1 MYSVQPVYTVQSR
14 QNCTKLINQFLV
26 GILSVSDVTS
36 SLYLKNCG
44 LLWSE
49 RFISQTRI
57 VPSCEASVGMVSC
70 AGVNLITVSRLTD
83 YCPAQHQASADQ
95 RSPQL

>member
-1 MYSVQPVYTVQSR
+1 M
-14 QNCTKLINQFLV
+14 
-26 GILSVSDVTS
+26 
-36 SLYLKNCG
+36 
-44 LLWSE
+44 E

-83 YCPAQHQASADQ
+83 YCPAQHQASTDQ
-95 RSPQL
+95 HSPQL